1 MIIILIL
8 LLVFICFTLHYQM
21 LTGTK
26 VGIVLQKPQAYCQ
39 FLKKICYFCQLKE
52 NGPNQ
57 ALNCKIIRKQ
67 YHL

>member
-1 MIIILIL
+1 
-8 LLVFICFTLHYQM
+8 M

>member
-1 MIIILIL
+1 
-8 LLVFICFTLHYQM
+8 M

-26 VGIVLQKPQAYCQ
+26 VAIVLQKPQPYCQ

-57 ALNCKIIRKQ
+57 ALNNKIIHKQ